1 MKFVFAPDSFK
12 GSISAVR
19 AAQLLQEAARA
30 HFPEAACV
38 CLPVADGGEG
48 TVDALLTVC
57 GGEAR
62 VSRVTGPLGDATSAR
77 WALLQGGGAALEM
90 AQASGLPLVAGRLNP
105 LAASSRGTGEMLLAA
120 LRAGARTLFLGIGG
134 SATNDG
140 GMGMLCALGAWFF
153 DAQGRALAGCGA
165 DLARVARVELNG
177 LSSALRGAEIHV
189 LCDVSN
195 PLLGDSGA
203 TAVYGPQKGVT
214 AQLLPELEAGMANY
228 ARHLSA
234 AVGRDVASF
243 PGAGA
248 AGGLGAALGGVLG
261 AKMRPGIDTVL
272 SLARFDEHLEGC
284 DLVVTG
290 EGRLDRQSVA
300 FGKAPAGVARRCRAR
315 GVPVV
320 AMVGG
325 VGAGAEAYHELGQ
338 TAVFP
343 IVDAPM
349 TLDAAM
355 RDAERLFSTAA
366 DRLFRVFKMGASAR
380 A

>member
-1 MKFVFAPDSFK
+1 MRKYVLIPDSFK
-12 GSISAVR
+12 GTLSSREVCQIVAEAIRS
-19 AAQLLQEAARA
+19 QE
-30 HFPEAACV
+30 PEAEICAI
-38 CLPVADGGEG
+38 PVADGGEG
-48 TVDALLTVC
+48 TLEAILA
-57 GGEAR
+57 GGKGRYLEAE
-62 VSRVTGPLGDATSAR
+62 VTSPLGKRIPAQWGMLEDGTAVI
-77 WALLQGGGAALEM
+77 EM
-90 AQASGLPLVAGRLNP
+90 AQASGLT
-105 LAASSRGTGEMLLAA
+105 LAPEKDPMRASSYGTGELMAAALAA
-120 LRAGARTLFLGIGG
+120 GAKRILMGIGG

-140 GMGMLCALGAWFF
+140 GMGMLCALGARFF

-177 LSSALRGAEIHV
+177 LSPALRGAEIHV

-300 FGKAPAGVARRCRAR
+300 FGKAPAGVAQRCRAC